1 MSFVEIFFEE
11 ITIIFKCKSLNKGK
25 PTEKLGRKASGLI
38 Q

>member
-1 MSFVEIFFEE
+1 VSFVDIFFEE
-11 ITIIFKCKSLNKGK
+11 ITIILKGKSLNKGK